1 MECITSETLAEAS
14 CSIWRATAP
23 LKATRFKAT
32 LKITPWLN
40 RYLYAFAPTLWP
52 VLIHITY
59 ASGSSRN
66 KRSQGPPRTLTPF
79 SPTTRATM
87 AMDSLLLLSRYAG
100 SASVFSFA
108 CWLTQTWTEC
118 GRTSPLYQGSV
129 PPRSC
134 SRCEQH
140 VYVRIRCLSNLFLL
154 I

>member
-1 MECITSETLAEAS
+1 MECITSETSAEAS

-23 LKATRFKAT
+23 LKAIRFKAT
-32 LKITPWLN
+32 RKITPWLN
-40 RYLYAFAPTLWP
+40 RYLYVFAPTLWP

-66 KRSQGPPRTLTPF
+66 KRCQGPPRTLTPF

-87 AMDSLLLLSRYAG
+87 AMDFLLLSRYAG
-100 SASVFSFA
+100 SASVFPFA

-118 GRTSPLYQGSV
+118 ARTSPLYQESV
-129 PPRSC
+129 PPRSWS
-134 SRCEQH
+134 SRERH
-140 VYVRIRCLSNLFLL
+140 VYVRIRRLSNLFLL